1 VCSTNILEFAPVE
14 LGKEDCN
21 VDIAIWACG
30 AFGVGTEEVGR
41 RKRRI
46 GSNDR

>member
-1 VCSTNILEFAPVE
+1 MGSTNILEFAPVE
-14 LGKEDCN
+14 LGKEDRN
-21 VDIAIWACG
+21 VNITVWACG
-30 AFGVGTEEVGR
+30 AFGVGTEEVGG

>member
-1 VCSTNILEFAPVE
+1 VSSANVYEFAPVE

-21 VDIAIWACG
+21 VDITIWACG
-30 AFGVGTEEVGR
+30 TFGVGTEEVGR

-46 GSNDR
+46 DSNDR